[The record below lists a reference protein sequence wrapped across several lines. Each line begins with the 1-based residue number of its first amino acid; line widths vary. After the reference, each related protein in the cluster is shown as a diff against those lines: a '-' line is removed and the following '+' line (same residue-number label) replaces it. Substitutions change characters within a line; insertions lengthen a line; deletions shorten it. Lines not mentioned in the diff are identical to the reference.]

1 MKFAGRFIA
10 IAVVVACLAP
20 VGWAAGTPESSPPY
34 AVIASR
40 NVFDLL
46 PLTNNEAADAAALAA
61 DLPKITP
68 NGIMNL
74 FGKLQVIFKV
84 AESKP
89 VGRPMPGQ
97 PNKDTS
103 YVMCEGERQDEIEV
117 IKINEA
123 DAVVTFN
130 NHGTVQELPLVAAAP
145 GGSVVGGRPGA
156 PGGNPGTPGAHPPS
170 RAGGIPPPMNRF
182 SPPGRPTG
190 GNPGSSGGMPSQ
202 DGAVGTGTG
211 AGQSTATPQEEALTP
226 EAQVIMME
234 AQRAKWQDEGNP
246 AAAIIPPTALTHLN
260 TPNAPMA
267 PGQE

>member
-130 NHGTVQELPLVAAAP
+130 NHGTMQELPLVVAAP
-145 GGSVVGGRPGA
+145 GGPGAPGRPGA
-156 PGGNPGTPGAHPPS
+156 PGGGPGTSGVHPTFRS
-170 RAGGIPPPMNRF
+170 GGIPPPNRF

-190 GNPGSSGGMPSQ
+190 GNPGSNGGMPSLG
-202 DGAVGTGTG
+202 GA
-211 AGQSTATPQEEALTP
+211 ASTANPVNPSQEETLSP

-234 AQRAKWQDEGNP
+234 AQRAKWQEEGNP
-246 AAAIIPPTALTHLN
+246 AAAIIPPTALTPLN
-260 TPNAPMA
+260 TPNAPKA

>member
-10 IAVVVACLAP
+10 IAAVVACLAP

-145 GGSVVGGRPGA
+145 GGPVVGGRPGA

-190 GNPGSSGGMPSQ
+190 GNPGSSGGMPSLG
-202 DGAVGTGTG
+202 GAASAANPVNP
-211 AGQSTATPQEEALTP
+211 TPEEAIENQILN
-226 EAQVIMME
+226 EAQIE
-234 AQRAKWQDEGNP
+234 AQRAQWKAEGNP
-246 AAAIIPPTALTHLN
+246 ALPIIPPTRQQGVLN
-260 TPNAPMA
+260 PDTLNPEKTP
-267 PGQE
+267 